1 MTDRDRERRE
11 RLRERERDAE
21 IERQRERQRWRERE
35 GKRQR
40 LREQAAVFRKSPVVI
55 QLPPNPSSDAAAGS
69 LSRLLPQHVPH
80 ACWPVPVPV
89 LVAPAAD
96 REAKEHNSQETESC
110 AVSTSTT
117 GRNIHI
123 DHTAADG
130 TASAG

>member
-1 MTDRDRERRE
+1 M
-11 RLRERERDAE
+11 
-21 IERQRERQRWRERE
+21 ERE
-35 GKRQR
+35 GGKETETQR
-40 LREQAAVFRKSPVVI
+40 ASSGISQVPVVI

-110 AVSTSTT
+110 AVSISTT